1 MRKERKHEVIPYG
14 ADVQFYANESE
25 GTAVPTWIGRPDYNK
40 GWTNVRVGGYTAKAR
55 TGDEFATLSELL
67 REHYPG
73 HMKRADFYHDL
84 SYHSPLNQGD
94 AGKVKTYGM
103 DPYMVDFSLYTPVK
117 SYKLL
122 YPVKTSA
129 PGTFGKE
136 RNKVATYEWEYIV
149 NNWIPMG
156 KGNPIKWQVKHVI
169 HRADGSESIVYQSPQ
184 LDSPDEALEK
194 FNSIVVGVGGKP
206 YKVSNTR
213 PVMEKFDRLERARE
227 GKTRIYRRTGR
238 KRRQSATEVEL
249 RGLRG

>member
-14 ADVQFYANESE
+14 DDVSFYISASE
-25 GTAVPTWIGRPDYNK
+25 GTAVPAWIGRPDYNK

-55 TGDEFATLSELL
+55 TGSEFATLSELL

-73 HMKRADFYHDL
+73 HTKRADFYHDL
-84 SYHSPLNQGD
+84 SYHSPLNQGV

-103 DPYMVDFSLYTPVK
+103 NPYMIDFSLYTPVK
-117 SYKLL
+117 SYRLL

-136 RNKVATYEWEYIV
+136 RNKVTTYEWEYIV

-156 KGNPIKWQVKHVI
+156 NDNPIKWEVKRVI
-169 HRADGSESIVYQSPQ
+169 HRADGSEETLYRSGQ
-184 LDSPDEALEK
+184 LDDPSEALAE
-194 FNSIVVGVGGKP
+194 FNSQVVAAGGRS
-206 YKVSNTR
+206 YKVKAVSGLES
-213 PVMEKFDRLERARE
+213 VGRLA
-227 GKTRIYRRTGR
+227 KLRRGTLRRKTGR
-238 KRRQSATEVEL
+238 KRRQPATGTEL

>member
-1 MRKERKHEVIPYG
+1 MPKVRENKATPYG
-14 ADVQFYANESE
+14 ADVQFYVNESA
-25 GTAVPTWIGRPDYNK
+25 GTAVPAWVGRPDYNK
-40 GWTNVRVGGYTAKAR
+40 GWTDVRAGAYTVKAR
-55 TGDEFATLSELL
+55 SGREYAALNDLL

-73 HMKRADFYHDL
+73 HSKQVSFYHDL
-84 SYHSPLNQGD
+84 NYHSPLNQGV
-94 AGKVKTYGM
+94 AGKVETYGM
-103 DPYMVDFSLYTPVK
+103 DPHMVSFSLYTPVK

-122 YPVKTSA
+122 YPAKTSA
-129 PGTFGKE
+129 PGMFGKE
-136 RNKVATYEWEYIV
+136 RDKVTTYEWEYIV
-149 NNWIPMG
+149 NDWIPMG
-156 KGNPIKWQVKHVI
+156 KGDPIKWQVKHVI

-206 YKVSNTR
+206 YRVSDKR

-238 KRRQSATEVEL
+238 KRKQITTGTEL